1 MSYYSYVLRSTK
13 NGILYKGSTQN
24 LEKRLQTHNSGKVK
38 FTSKNIPWE
47 LVVSEEFS
55 TRSEAVK
62 REKWYKSGV
71 GRDWINSKLQS
82 KI

>member
-1 MSYYSYVLRSTK
+1 MSFYSYVLRSSK

-47 LVVSEEFS
+47 LVISEEFS

-71 GRDWINSKLQS
+71 GRDWINSKLQPS
-82 KI
+82 I

>member
-71 GRDWINSKLQS
+71 GRDWINSKLQPTN
-82 KI
+82 

>member
-13 NGILYKGSTQN
+13 NGLLYKGSTQN
-24 LEKRLQTHNSGKVK
+24 LEIRLQTHNSGKVK

-47 LVVSEEFS
+47 LVTSEEFS

-71 GRDWINSKLQS
+71 GRDWINSKLQPT
-82 KI
+82 K

>member
-47 LVVSEEFS
+47 LVISEEFS

-71 GRDWINSKLQS
+71 GRDWINSKL
-82 KI
+82 

>member
-47 LVVSEEFS
+47 LVISEEFS

-71 GRDWINSKLQS
+71 GRDWINSKLQPT
-82 KI
+82 K

>member
-1 MSYYSYVLRSTK
+1 MSYYSYVLRSSK

-24 LEKRLQTHNSGKVK
+24 LEKRLQTHNSGKVN

-47 LVVSEEFS
+47 LVISEEFS

-71 GRDWINSKLQS
+71 GRDWINSKLQP

>member
-1 MSYYSYVLRSTK
+1 MSFYSYVLRSSK

-47 LVVSEEFS
+47 LVISEEFS

-71 GRDWINSKLQS
+71 GRDWINSKL
-82 KI
+82 

>member
-24 LEKRLQTHNSGKVK
+24 LEIRLQTHNSGKVK
-38 FTSKNIPWE
+38 FSSKNIPWE
-47 LVVSEEFS
+47 LVISEEFS

-82 KI
+82 TI

>member
-1 MSYYSYVLRSTK
+1 MSYYSYVLRSAK

-47 LVVSEEFS
+47 LVISEEFS

-82 KI
+82 PI

>member
-13 NGILYKGSTQN
+13 NGLLYKGSTQN
-24 LEKRLQTHNSGKVK
+24 LEIRLQTHNSGKVK

-47 LVVSEEFS
+47 LVISEEFS

-82 KI
+82 TI

>member
-24 LEKRLQTHNSGKVK
+24 LEIRLQTHNSSKVK

-47 LVVSEEFS
+47 LVISEEFS

-71 GRDWINSKLQS
+71 GRDWINSKLQPT
-82 KI
+82 K

>member
-13 NGILYKGSTQN
+13 NGILYKGSAQN
-24 LEKRLQTHNSGKVK
+24 LEIRLQTHNSSKVK

-47 LVVSEEFS
+47 LVISEEFS

-71 GRDWINSKLQS
+71 GRDWINSKLQPT
-82 KI
+82 I

>member
-47 LVVSEEFS
+47 LVISEEFS

-82 KI
+82 PI

>member
-24 LEKRLQTHNSGKVK
+24 LEIRLQTHNSGKVK

-47 LVVSEEFS
+47 LVISEEFS

>member
-24 LEKRLQTHNSGKVK
+24 LEIRLQTHNSGKVK

-47 LVVSEEFS
+47 LVISEEFS

-82 KI
+82 TI

>member
-13 NGILYKGSTQN
+13 NGLLYKGSTQN
-24 LEKRLQTHNSGKVK
+24 LEIRLQTHNSGKVK
-38 FTSKNIPWE
+38 FSSKNIPWE
-47 LVVSEEFS
+47 LVISEEFS

-82 KI
+82 TI

>member
-47 LVVSEEFS
+47 LVISEEFS

-62 REKWYKSGV
+62 REKWYKSGI
-71 GRDWINSKLQS
+71 GRDWINSKLQPT
-82 KI
+82 K

>member
-24 LEKRLQTHNSGKVK
+24 LEIRLQTHNSGKVK

-47 LVVSEEFS
+47 LVISEEFS

-62 REKWYKSGV
+62 REKWYKSGI
-71 GRDWINSKLQS
+71 GRDWINSKLQPT
-82 KI
+82 K

>member
-24 LEKRLQTHNSGKVK
+24 LEKRLQTHNSGKVN

-47 LVVSEEFS
+47 LVISEEFS
-55 TRSEAVK
+55 ARSQAVK

-82 KI
+82 TI